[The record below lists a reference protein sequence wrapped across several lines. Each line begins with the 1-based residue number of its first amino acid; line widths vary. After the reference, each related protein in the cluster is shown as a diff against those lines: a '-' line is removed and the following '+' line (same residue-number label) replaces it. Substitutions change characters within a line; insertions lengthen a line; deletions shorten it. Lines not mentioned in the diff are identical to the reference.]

1 MLESVALL
9 LIAGFTL
16 GMVMKGLKL
25 PPLLGMLFV
34 GMLFGPYVLD
44 WLHVDLLHISSDI
57 RSFSLFVILIRA
69 GLGIKR
75 HEIKAV
81 GSLAVK
87 MSSLPGLFEGFSI
100 LLVSYY
106 FFDFSFAEA
115 GMLGFII
122 AAVSPAVVVPSML
135 ELKSD
140 GYGEDK
146 QIPTLLLAGTS
157 IDDVFAITIFSFFL
171 TLGTTGDVSLTASLL
186 TIPLSI
192 VFGVIFGLAIGYVF
206 IKLFDFKH
214 LFQSNVERLLL
225 LLTGII
231 GFYAVG
237 EHVGIAS
244 LLGIMAIGFLITD
257 QRAKMGAVLA
267 NQLLYIWFF
276 AQILLFSLVGAEVN
290 ITVAL
295 NAGIMG
301 IVIIF
306 IGLVFR
312 SLGVLLAT
320 LGSNLNRK
328 ERIFCVLSYFPKATV
343 QAAIGALPLAS
354 GVSKGPEILAVAVL
368 SILLT
373 APMGAILIKWSA
385 PKLLT
390 KKES

>member
-1 MLESVALL
+1 MLESIALL
-9 LIAGFTL
+9 LLSGFVL
-16 GMVMKGLKL
+16 GMVMKGLRL

-44 WLHVDLLHISSDI
+44 WLHIDLLHISSEI
-57 RSFSLFVILIRA
+57 RTFSLLIILIRA

-75 HEIKAV
+75 HEIQAV
-81 GSLAVK
+81 GSLAIK
-87 MSSLPGLFEGFSI
+87 MSSLPGVLEGFSI
-100 LLVSYY
+100 LFVSYY

-135 ELKSD
+135 ELKSE

-171 TLGTTGDVSLTASLL
+171 SLGTTGD
-186 TIPLSI
+186 LSI
-192 VFGVIFGLAIGYVF
+192 VESVLKIPFSIVLGVLGGLVIGYLF
-206 IKLFDFKH
+206 IKLFDFKR

-225 LLTGII
+225 LLTGAI
-231 GFYAVG
+231 GFYTFG
-237 EHVGIAS
+237 EVIGIAS
-244 LLGIMAIGFLITD
+244 LLGIMAVGFLITD
-257 QRAKMGAVLA
+257 QREKVGRELSAT
-267 NQLLYIWFF
+267 LLSIWFF

-295 NAGIMG
+295 EAGFMG
-301 IVIIF
+301 LAIII

-312 SLGVLLAT
+312 TLGVFIST
-320 LGSNLNRK
+320 MGSNLNMK
-328 ERIFCVLSYFPKATV
+328 ERAFCVISYLPKATV

-354 GVSKGPEILAVAVL
+354 GVEKGPEILAIAVL

-373 APMGAILIKWSA
+373 APLGAILIKWSA
-385 PKLLT
+385 PKLLQ
-390 KKES
+390 KG

>member
-9 LIAGFTL
+9 LVSGFIL
-16 GMVMKGLKL
+16 GMVMKGFRL

-34 GMLFGPYVLD
+34 GIIFGPYVLD
-44 WLHVDLLHISSDI
+44 WLHIDLLHISSEI
-57 RSFSLFVILIRA
+57 RTFSLLIILIRA

-75 HEIKAV
+75 HEIQAV

-87 MSSLPGLFEGFSI
+87 MSSLPGLLEGFSI

-106 FFDFSFAEA
+106 LFDFSFAEA

-135 ELKSD
+135 ELKSER
-140 GYGEDK
+140 YGEDK

-171 TLGTTGDVSLTASLL
+171 SLGTTGDVSIVESVLK
-186 TIPLSI
+186 IPVSI
-192 VFGVIFGLAIGYVF
+192 VLGVLGGLVIGYLF
-206 IKLFDFKH
+206 IKLFDFKR

-225 LLTGII
+225 LLTGAI
-231 GFYAVG
+231 GFYTFG
-237 EHVGIAS
+237 EVVGIAS

-257 QRAKMGAVLA
+257 QREQMGAALS
-267 NQLLYIWFF
+267 NTLLSIWFF

-295 NAGIMG
+295 EAGLMG
-301 IVIIF
+301 LVIIM
-306 IGLVFR
+306 IGLLFRTIGVFI
-312 SLGVLLAT
+312 ST
-320 LGSNLNRK
+320 IGSNLNMK
-328 ERIFCVLSYFPKATV
+328 ERLFCVLSYLPKATV

-354 GVSKGPEILAVAVL
+354 GVEKGPEILAIAVL

-373 APMGAILIKWSA
+373 APLGAILIKWSA
-385 PKLLT
+385 PKLL
-390 KKES
+390 KKG

>member
-1 MLESVALL
+1 MLESIALL
-9 LIAGFTL
+9 LVSGFIL
-16 GMVMKGLKL
+16 GMVMKGFRL

-34 GMLFGPYVLD
+34 GIIFGPYVLD
-44 WLHVDLLHISSDI
+44 WLHIDLLHISSEI
-57 RSFSLFVILIRA
+57 RTFSLLIILIRA

-75 HEIKAV
+75 HEIQAV

-87 MSSLPGLFEGFSI
+87 MSSLPGLLEGFSI

-106 FFDFSFAEA
+106 LFDFSFAEA

-135 ELKSD
+135 ELKSER
-140 GYGEDK
+140 YGEDK

-171 TLGTTGDVSLTASLL
+171 SLGTTGDVSIVESVLK
-186 TIPLSI
+186 IPVSI
-192 VFGVIFGLAIGYVF
+192 ILGVLGGLVIGYLF
-206 IKLFDFKH
+206 IKLFDFKR

-225 LLTGII
+225 LLTGAI
-231 GFYAVG
+231 GFYTFG
-237 EHVGIAS
+237 EVVGIAS

-257 QRAKMGAVLA
+257 QREQMGAALS
-267 NQLLYIWFF
+267 NTLLSIWFF

-295 NAGIMG
+295 EAGL
-301 IVIIF
+301 
-306 IGLVFR
+306 IGLIIIMIGLLFRTIGVFI
-312 SLGVLLAT
+312 ST
-320 LGSNLNRK
+320 IGSNLNMK
-328 ERIFCVLSYFPKATV
+328 ERLFCVLSYLPKATV

-354 GVSKGPEILAVAVL
+354 GVEKGPEILAIAVL

-373 APMGAILIKWSA
+373 APLGAILIKWSA
-385 PKLLT
+385 PKLL
-390 KKES
+390 KKG

>member
-9 LIAGFTL
+9 LVSGFIL
-16 GMVMKGLKL
+16 GMVMKGFRL

-34 GMLFGPYVLD
+34 GIIFGPYVLD
-44 WLHVDLLHISSDI
+44 WLHIDLLHISSEI
-57 RSFSLFVILIRA
+57 RTFSLLIILIRA

-75 HEIKAV
+75 HEIQAV

-87 MSSLPGLFEGFSI
+87 MSSLPGLLEGFSI

-106 FFDFSFAEA
+106 LFDFSFAEA

-135 ELKSD
+135 ELKSER
-140 GYGEDK
+140 YGEDK

-171 TLGTTGDVSLTASLL
+171 SLGTTGDVSIVESVLK
-186 TIPLSI
+186 IPVSI
-192 VFGVIFGLAIGYVF
+192 ILGVLGGLVIGYLF
-206 IKLFDFKH
+206 IKLFDFKR

-225 LLTGII
+225 LLTGAI
-231 GFYAVG
+231 GFYTFG
-237 EHVGIAS
+237 EVVGIAS

-257 QRAKMGAVLA
+257 QREQMGAALS
-267 NQLLYIWFF
+267 NTLLSIWFF

-295 NAGIMG
+295 EAGL
-301 IVIIF
+301 
-306 IGLVFR
+306 IGLIIIMIGLLFRTIGVFI
-312 SLGVLLAT
+312 ST
-320 LGSNLNRK
+320 IGSNLNMK
-328 ERIFCVLSYFPKATV
+328 ERLFCVLSYLPKATV

-354 GVSKGPEILAVAVL
+354 GVEKGPEILAIAVL

-373 APMGAILIKWSA
+373 APLGAILIKWSA
-385 PKLLT
+385 PKLL
-390 KKES
+390 KKG

>member
-9 LIAGFTL
+9 LVSGFIL
-16 GMVMKGLKL
+16 GMVMKGFRL

-34 GMLFGPYVLD
+34 GIIFGPYVLD
-44 WLHVDLLHISSDI
+44 WLHIDLLHISSEI
-57 RSFSLFVILIRA
+57 RTFSLLIILIRA

-75 HEIKAV
+75 HEIQAV

-87 MSSLPGLFEGFSI
+87 MSSLPGLLEGFSI

-106 FFDFSFAEA
+106 LFDFSFAEA

-135 ELKSD
+135 ELKSER
-140 GYGEDK
+140 YGEDK

-171 TLGTTGDVSLTASLL
+171 SLGTTGDVSIVESVLK
-186 TIPLSI
+186 IPVSI
-192 VFGVIFGLAIGYVF
+192 VLGVLGGLVIGYLF
-206 IKLFDFKH
+206 IKLFDFKR

-225 LLTGII
+225 LLTGAI
-231 GFYAVG
+231 GFYAFG
-237 EHVGIAS
+237 EVVGIAS

-257 QRAKMGAVLA
+257 QREQMGSALS
-267 NQLLYIWFF
+267 NTLLSIWFF

-295 NAGIMG
+295 EAGLMG
-301 IVIIF
+301 LVIIM
-306 IGLVFR
+306 IGLLFRTIGVFI
-312 SLGVLLAT
+312 ST
-320 LGSNLNRK
+320 IGSNLNMK
-328 ERIFCVLSYFPKATV
+328 ERLFCVLSYLPKATV

-354 GVSKGPEILAVAVL
+354 GVEKGPEILAIAVL

-373 APMGAILIKWSA
+373 APLGAILIKWSA
-385 PKLLT
+385 PKLL
-390 KKES
+390 KKG

>member
-9 LIAGFTL
+9 LVSGFIL
-16 GMVMKGLKL
+16 GMVMKGFRL

-34 GMLFGPYVLD
+34 GIIFGPYVLD
-44 WLHVDLLHISSDI
+44 WLHIDLLHISSEI
-57 RSFSLFVILIRA
+57 RTFSLLIILIRA

-75 HEIKAV
+75 HEIQAV

-87 MSSLPGLFEGFSI
+87 MSSLPGLLEGFSI

-106 FFDFSFAEA
+106 LFDFSFAEA

-135 ELKSD
+135 ELKSER
-140 GYGEDK
+140 YGEDK

-171 TLGTTGDVSLTASLL
+171 SLGTTGDVSIVESVLK
-186 TIPLSI
+186 IPVSI
-192 VFGVIFGLAIGYVF
+192 VLGVLGGLIIGYLF
-206 IKLFDFKH
+206 IKLFDFKR

-225 LLTGII
+225 LLTGAI
-231 GFYAVG
+231 GFYTFG
-237 EHVGIAS
+237 EVVGIAS

-257 QRAKMGAVLA
+257 QREQMGSALS
-267 NQLLYIWFF
+267 NTLLSIWFF

-295 NAGIMG
+295 EAGLMGLIIIM
-301 IVIIF
+301 
-306 IGLVFR
+306 IGLLFRTIGVFI
-312 SLGVLLAT
+312 ST
-320 LGSNLNRK
+320 IGSNLNMK
-328 ERIFCVLSYFPKATV
+328 ERLFCVLSYLPKATV

-354 GVSKGPEILAVAVL
+354 GVEKGPEILAIAVL

-373 APMGAILIKWSA
+373 APLGAILIKWSA
-385 PKLLT
+385 PKLL
-390 KKES
+390 KKG

>member
-1 MLESVALL
+1 MLESIALL
-9 LIAGFTL
+9 LVSGFIL
-16 GMVMKGLKL
+16 GMVMKGFRL

-34 GMLFGPYVLD
+34 GIMFGPYVLD
-44 WLHVDLLHISSDI
+44 WLHIDLLHISSEI
-57 RSFSLFVILIRA
+57 RTFSLLIILIRA

-75 HEIKAV
+75 HEIQAV

-87 MSSLPGLFEGFSI
+87 MSSLPGLLEGFSI

-106 FFDFSFAEA
+106 VFDFSFAEA

-135 ELKSD
+135 ELKKER
-140 GYGEDK
+140 YGEDK

-171 TLGTTGDVSLTASLL
+171 SLGTTGDVSIVESVLK
-186 TIPLSI
+186 IPVSI
-192 VFGVIFGLAIGYVF
+192 VLGVLGGLVSGYLF
-206 IKLFDFKH
+206 IKLFDFKR

-225 LLTGII
+225 LLTGAI
-231 GFYAVG
+231 GFYTFG
-237 EHVGIAS
+237 EAVGIAS

-257 QRAKMGAVLA
+257 QREQMGVELSLT
-267 NQLLYIWFF
+267 LLSIWFF

-295 NAGIMG
+295 EAGFMGLIIIMVG
-301 IVIIF
+301 LLFRTVGVF
-306 IGLVFR
+306 I
-312 SLGVLLAT
+312 ST
-320 LGSNLNRK
+320 MGSNLNMK
-328 ERIFCVLSYFPKATV
+328 ERLFCVLSYLPKATV

-354 GVSKGPEILAVAVL
+354 GVEKGPEILAIAVL

-373 APMGAILIKWSA
+373 APLGAILIKWSA
-385 PKLLT
+385 PKLL
-390 KKES
+390 KKG

>member
-1 MLESVALL
+1 MLESIALL
-9 LIAGFTL
+9 LVSGFIL
-16 GMVMKGLKL
+16 GMVMKGFRL

-34 GMLFGPYVLD
+34 GIIFGPYVLD
-44 WLHVDLLHISSDI
+44 WLHIDLLHISSEI
-57 RSFSLFVILIRA
+57 RTFSLLIILIRA

-75 HEIKAV
+75 HEIQAV

-87 MSSLPGLFEGFSI
+87 MSSLPGLLEGFSI

-106 FFDFSFAEA
+106 VFDFSFAEA

-135 ELKSD
+135 ELKSER
-140 GYGEDK
+140 YGEDK

-171 TLGTTGDVSLTASLL
+171 SLGTTGDVSIVESVLK
-186 TIPLSI
+186 IPFSI
-192 VFGVIFGLAIGYVF
+192 ILGVIGGLVSGYLF
-206 IKLFDFKH
+206 IKLFDFKR

-225 LLTGII
+225 LLTGAI
-231 GFYAVG
+231 GFYAFG
-237 EHVGIAS
+237 EAVGIAS

-257 QRAKMGAVLA
+257 QREQIGVELSLT
-267 NQLLYIWFF
+267 LLSIWFF

-295 NAGIMG
+295 EAGFMGLIIIMVG
-301 IVIIF
+301 LLFRTVGVF
-306 IGLVFR
+306 I
-312 SLGVLLAT
+312 ST
-320 LGSNLNRK
+320 MGSNLNMK
-328 ERIFCVLSYFPKATV
+328 ERLFCVLSYLPKATV

-354 GVSKGPEILAVAVL
+354 GVGKGPEILAIAVL

-373 APMGAILIKWSA
+373 APLGAILIKWSA
-385 PKLLT
+385 PKLL
-390 KKES
+390 KKG